1 MVPRI
6 QWSPSYPRPK
16 SRIKVL
22 KQVRLVN
29 RERHLLSLSFV
40 IGQINTEGEKV
51 IPGLGAM
58 DVTDI
63 DERRGARG

>member
-1 MVPRI
+1 
-6 QWSPSYPRPK
+6 
-16 SRIKVL
+16 
-22 KQVRLVN
+22 
-29 RERHLLSLSFV
+29 V